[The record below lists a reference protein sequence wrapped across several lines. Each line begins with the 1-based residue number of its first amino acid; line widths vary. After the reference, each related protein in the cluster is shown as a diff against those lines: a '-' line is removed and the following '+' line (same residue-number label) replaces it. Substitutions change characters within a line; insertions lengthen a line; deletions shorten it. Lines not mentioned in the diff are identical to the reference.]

1 MRRSAGDE
9 LRRAARRSWIVFL
22 GGIGLVGVAVL
33 ASLMR
38 VVPDVITTVAA
49 ILGVTGMIYGVVTGT
64 LIVLNRE
71 PDE

>member
-1 MRRSAGDE
+1 M
-9 LRRAARRSWIVFL
+9 
-22 GGIGLVGVAVL
+22 VGVAVL